1 MKKNLIV
8 IIVILG
14 MLLGACG
21 KVPSDNK
28 AIQETPN
35 AEIEL
40 NSNTE
45 TEVAVDAEIENT
57 MLVQFNEEFYP
68 FPGGYKAADIARID
82 NHLLIMGRNENSYT
96 LVIADYSFRE
106 DGTVSFSDP
115 KSVKTQNKNDDGFPN
130 IYNITSGGDGYYYLM
145 SADYKDNIFDN
156 IKIERLSASGEIL
169 GETLVTDWPLDDYI
183 KDFKVTENGNIVIN
197 GYNIAGVLPWQGTNL
212 AAVTVNTNGNYIV
225 SSSLTKEGVVFSA
238 GGYLF
243 LFNDKTLE
251 TSQLIKE
258 PNDYSFSFTDCYGL
272 NGEYISNN
280 AGSFA
285 EYDFDTNA
293 TTEILRWN
301 YKVESTKSF
310 GPSCRL
316 SNNVFVCSF
325 TDRDALL
332 LTGLKQV
339 PYTERSI
346 VNVALIGV
354 SDFVLEEFNSEN
366 TKYECQATEYSENE
380 IDQFLVDM
388 SLGNAP
394 DLVISKSN
402 LKIGPNMYENLFEYI
417 DSDPDL
423 SRDGFIP
430 HYLDALSEEG
440 KLPQIWDQVAIC
452 TLVARQSDVGNGY
465 GLWPEDYNSIVDENP
480 DYYAVFQSFMSKTN
494 LLEWI
499 ARIGISTFVDFE
511 NPSCNFNNE
520 QFQSLL
526 EWCREMGDDIVEGSD
541 QPVYD
546 ISETLL
552 SFEYITS
559 LMRLESL
566 LNIYREP
573 ISFVGFPN
581 GAEGYSY
588 YTISGDTY
596 GKSMAIPQ
604 NSSNKEGAWEFIKWQ
619 LSFNHQVELG
629 KYANIP
635 VNAQA
640 LQHKAESELSN
651 ESKNFLADLLSKVCY
666 AEKLNDN
673 ALINIIVDSGQGFIY
688 GDKTIEDTVDIIQ
701 SRSSIYVA
709 EQYG

>member
-1 MKKNLIV
+1 MKRNLIV
-8 IIVILG
+8 TIAILS
-14 MLLGACG
+14 MLLSACG
-21 KVPSDNK
+21 KEPPDNRSL
-28 AIQETPN
+28 QETSN

-40 NSNTE
+40 NSDME
-45 TEVAVDAEIENT
+45 TEVAIDAETKDT
-57 MLVQFNEEFYP
+57 MLVKFDEEFYP
-68 FPGGYKAADIARID
+68 FSGGYEATDIARID
-82 NHLLIMGRNENSYT
+82 NHLLIMGKNENSYT
-96 LVIADYSFRE
+96 LAITDYSFRE

-115 KSVKTQNKNDDGFPN
+115 RSVKTQNKNDDGFPN
-130 IYNITSGGDGYYYLM
+130 IYNITSGGDGHYYLM

-156 IKIERLSASGEIL
+156 IKIERISASGETL
-169 GETLVTDWPLDDYI
+169 GETLVTGWRSDDYI

-197 GYNIAGVLPWQGTNL
+197 GYNIAGVIPWQGTNL
-212 AAVTVNTNGNYIV
+212 ATVTVNTNGNYIV
-225 SSSLTKEGVVFSA
+225 SSSLTKKGVVFSA

-243 LFNDKTLE
+243 LFNDETLE

-293 TTEILRWN
+293 ITEILRWN

-316 SNNVFVCSF
+316 SDNVFVCSF
-325 TDRDALL
+325 TDREALL
-332 LTGLKQV
+332 ITGLKKV
-339 PYTERSI
+339 PYSERSI
-346 VNVALIGV
+346 INVALIGV
-354 SDFVLEEFNSEN
+354 SSFALEEFNNEN
-366 TKYECQATEYSENE
+366 TKYECKATEYSENE
-380 IDQFLVDM
+380 IDKFIADM
-388 SLGNAP
+388 SLGNSP

-402 LKIGPNMYENLFEYI
+402 LKIGPNMYEDLYEYI

-423 SRDGFIP
+423 SREDFIP
-430 HYLDALSEEG
+430 NYLEALSEGG

-511 NPSCNFNNE
+511 NTSCDFKNE
-520 QFQSLL
+520 QFQRLL
-526 EWCREMGDDIVEGSD
+526 EWCREMGDDIDEGSN

-546 ISETLL
+546 ISETVL

-559 LMRLESL
+559 LMRIESL

-588 YTISGDTY
+588 YSINGDTY

-604 NSSNKEGAWEFIKWQ
+604 NSNNKEGAWEFIRWQ
-619 LSFNHQVELG
+619 LSFNHQVGLG

-640 LQHKAESELSN
+640 LHHKAEAELSD
-651 ESKNFLADLLSKVCY
+651 ESQVFLADLLSRVCY

-701 SRSSIYVA
+701 SRSSIYMA

>member
-1 MKKNLIV
+1 MKRNLIV
-8 IIVILG
+8 IIVILS

-21 KVPSDNK
+21 KVSPDNE
-28 AIQETPN
+28 ALQETPN
-35 AEIEL
+35 AEIGL
-40 NSNTE
+40 DSDTE
-45 TEVAVDAEIENT
+45 TKVTAGAGSENT

-68 FPGGYKAADIARID
+68 FSGGYIAADIARID
-82 NHLLIMGRNENSYT
+82 NHLLIMGKNENSYT

-115 KSVKTQNKNDDGFPN
+115 RPVKTQNKNNDGFPN

-145 SADYKDNIFDN
+145 SADYKDNVFDN
-156 IKIERLSASGEIL
+156 IKIERISASGETL
-169 GETLVTDWPLDDYI
+169 GETPVTGWQSDDYI

-197 GYNIAGVLPWQGTNL
+197 GYNIAGVIPWQGTSL
-212 AAVTVNTNGNYIV
+212 ATVTVNTNGNYIV
-225 SSSLTKEGVVFSA
+225 SSALTKKGVVFSA

-243 LFNDKTLE
+243 LFNDETLE
-251 TSQLIKE
+251 TTQLIKE

-280 AGSFA
+280 GGSFA
-285 EYDFDTNA
+285 EYNFDTN
-293 TTEILRWN
+293 TTSEILRWN

-316 SNNVFVCSF
+316 SDNVFVCSF
-325 TDRDALL
+325 TDRDSLL

-346 VNVALIGV
+346 INVALIGV
-354 SDFVLEEFNSEN
+354 SDFVLEEFNSES
-366 TKYECQATEYSENE
+366 TEYECRATEYSEDE
-380 IDQFLVDM
+380 IDRFIADM
-388 SLGNAP
+388 ALGNAP

-402 LKIGPNMYENLFEYI
+402 LKIWSNVYEDLFEYI

-430 HYLDALSEEG
+430 HYLDALSEDG

-480 DYYAVFQSFMSKTN
+480 NYYTVFQSFMSKTN

-511 NPSCNFNNE
+511 NLSCDFKNE
-520 QFQSLL
+520 QFQNLL
-526 EWCREMGDDIVEGSD
+526 EWCREMGDDIEEGGN
-541 QPVYD
+541 QQVYD
-546 ISETLL
+546 ISETVL

-559 LMRLESL
+559 LMRIESL

-581 GAEGYSY
+581 GADGYSY

-604 NSSNKEGAWEFIKWQ
+604 SSNNKEGAWEFIRWQ
-619 LSFNHQVELG
+619 LSFNHQVSLG
-629 KYANIP
+629 TYANIP

-640 LQHKAESELSN
+640 LQYRAESELSN
-651 ESKNFLADLLSKVCY
+651 ESQSLLADLLSKVCY

-688 GDKTIEDTVDIIQ
+688 GDKTIEDTVDMIQ
-701 SRSSIYVA
+701 SRSNIYIA